1 MPTHFAEAVIRKVS
15 RRLIPFLFLL
25 YIFAYLDRINIGF
38 AALSMNRELG
48 LTATM
53 FGAANTIFYVGY
65 FLFEIPSNLMLARYG
80 ARIWIPRIMIT
91 WGIASTA
98 TLLATS
104 PTSLYLVRLFVGI
117 AEAGFVPGI
126 LLYLTYW
133 FPQSHRARANAV
145 FMVAQPVTIAFGAA
159 ISGLIL
165 QAGDGLLGMSG
176 WRWLFL
182 IEGLPSIFL
191 GIVAAFYLTSRPK
204 DATWLSDEEK
214 AALERN
220 LAGGEMAPT
229 RRSSWREL
237 VGRNVILL
245 SLAYFGLTMTLNTNA
260 TWTPQ
265 IVREALAG
273 QSLTLVGV
281 AVAVPALLT
290 AIAMPLWSAHS
301 DRSNERSWHIVL
313 PMALAAA
320 GWLVVALA
328 GVPAAR
334 LADLV
339 AVSIGAF
346 AAMAVFWTVPPLVL
360 SAAARPAGIALVSS
374 CGILASA
381 TSPLLVGML
390 RDRTDSF
397 AASLIFVVVVLTTA
411 AALVLLVPARVSAA
425 SRVQAA

>member
-1 MPTHFAEAVIRKVS
+1 
-15 RRLIPFLFLL
+15 
-25 YIFAYLDRINIGF
+25 
-38 AALSMNRELG
+38 
-48 LTATM
+48 
-53 FGAANTIFYVGY
+53 
-65 FLFEIPSNLMLARYG
+65 
-80 ARIWIPRIMIT
+80 
-91 WGIASTA
+91 
-98 TLLATS
+98 
-104 PTSLYLVRLFVGI
+104 
-117 AEAGFVPGI
+117 
-126 LLYLTYW
+126 
-133 FPQSHRARANAV
+133 
-145 FMVAQPVTIAFGAA
+145 
-159 ISGLIL
+159 
-165 QAGDGLLGMSG
+165 
-176 WRWLFL
+176 
-182 IEGLPSIFL
+182 
-191 GIVAAFYLTSRPK
+191 
-204 DATWLSDEEK
+204 
-214 AALERN
+214 
-220 LAGGEMAPT
+220 MAPT

-334 LADLV
+334 LAGLV